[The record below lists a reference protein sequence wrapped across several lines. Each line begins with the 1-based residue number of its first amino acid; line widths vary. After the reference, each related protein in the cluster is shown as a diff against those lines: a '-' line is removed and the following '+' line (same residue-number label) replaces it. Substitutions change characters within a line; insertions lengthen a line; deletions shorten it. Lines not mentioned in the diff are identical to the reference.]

1 MDRFKLP
8 IIPVV
13 FVMILAGCKD
23 VEWEKFTSPRC
34 GFSVVMPVGV
44 SRDSQFISSSF
55 GEREAYMFDSEGP
68 HNTYY
73 LVQYSEIPDKMW
85 VLSPEADL
93 SSFVKGRVESL
104 NGDILLYRRESL
116 NGYPGREIKIQ
127 NEDGNY
133 HFCRFYL
140 VGRRLYVL
148 SVFAPHEN
156 AASRDIERFFDSF
169 KLL

>member
-1 MDRFKLP
+1 MKRVYLS
-8 IIPVV
+8 IIT
-13 FVMILAGCKD
+13 FLFLLTTIGCKRY
-23 VEWEKFTSPRC
+23 EWKEFRSPEC
-34 GFSVVMPVGV
+34 GFSALMPEGV
-44 SRDSQFISSSF
+44 SQYDQVTYGDQHESETYLFYSQ
-55 GEREAYMFDSEGP
+55 GQ
-68 HNTYY
+68 HQTYY
-73 LVQYSEIPDKMW
+73 TVQYGELSEKMQ

-93 SSFVKGRVESL
+93 NSFVKGRVESF